1 MSEPAPILRVTVGTP
16 VYAQDGEKIGTV
28 KEVRGQAFK
37 VETGLLQKD
46 YWLPGESV
54 AEAVPDAALLLPDLE
69 QAPSRRT
76 HSAPVTARSTLARVP
91 DEPIRPPCG
100 IRTPLGLSPKPC

>member
-16 VYAQDGEKIGTV
+16 VYARDGEKIGTV

-54 AEAVPDAALLLPDLE
+54 AEAVPDAA
-69 QAPSRRT
+69 
-76 HSAPVTARSTLARVP
+76 VTLAVEKNQI
-91 DEPIRPPCG
+91 DAHKIEEPQAA
-100 IRTPLGLSPKPC
+100 